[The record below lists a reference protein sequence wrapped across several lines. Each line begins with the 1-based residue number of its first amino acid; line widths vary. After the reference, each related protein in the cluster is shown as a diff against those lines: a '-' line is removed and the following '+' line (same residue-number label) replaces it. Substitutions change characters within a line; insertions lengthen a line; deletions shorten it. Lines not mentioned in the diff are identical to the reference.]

1 MVRTLDG
8 GGCITSDWMYFNGG
22 GGVLAVLKVGAFIY
36 LAASMFVTTPIF
48 MISSRWRRRRKIL
61 LHLDDIMNFGV
72 NNMCQG
78 LRASTAN
85 IGDTVMLKCQ
95 TLLTP

>member
-61 LHLDDIMNFGV
+61 LHLDDIMITCV
-72 NNMCQG
+72 RSSG
-78 LRASTAN
+78 LLRQTSEILLCLN
-85 IGDTVMLKCQ
+85 VKHCSHLKR
-95 TLLTP
+95 